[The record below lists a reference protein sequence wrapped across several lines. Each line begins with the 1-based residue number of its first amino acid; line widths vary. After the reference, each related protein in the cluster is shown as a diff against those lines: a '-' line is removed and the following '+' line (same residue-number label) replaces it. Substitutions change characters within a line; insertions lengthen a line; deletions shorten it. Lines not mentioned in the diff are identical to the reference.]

1 MAQKFQPSAHS
12 ETVRRPPGPG
22 ALTAPA
28 LRTCNIEISDQI
40 SRSRAQSESRN
51 EPRNDTTCTHA
62 VPPTCDERPAQ
73 NIMIRRESET
83 HSNIGPVRRAA
94 SDYLEPACLDR
105 RARRRVPEPRVHV
118 RRHGV
123 RRSRLI
129 RQLRIHCTLRRG
141 RVGSS
146 FRGKRMHTRRTRAN
160 LGQGDTLPGHAAC
173 RHWRNG
179 GPGGGMLRGVTAT
192 PRERSETARHRDCD
206 TARPARTR
214 RAVVVDR
221 VGRQQ

>member
-12 ETVRRPPGPG
+12 VTVKRPPGPG

-62 VPPTCDERPAQ
+62 VPPTCDEQPAQ

-94 SDYLEPACLDR
+94 SDYLEPAGLDR

-146 FRGKRMHTRRTRAN
+146 FRGKPMHAHTAHASEPRAGRHPPRTCRMPALEKRRPGARHLAGSEVS
-160 LGQGDTLPGHAAC
+160 LRLHASDQKRRDTA
-173 RHWRNG
+173 
-179 GPGGGMLRGVTAT
+179 TAT
-192 PRERSETARHRDCD
+192 PRGQLAPGAPSL
-206 TARPARTR
+206 
-214 RAVVVDR
+214 
-221 VGRQQ
+221 